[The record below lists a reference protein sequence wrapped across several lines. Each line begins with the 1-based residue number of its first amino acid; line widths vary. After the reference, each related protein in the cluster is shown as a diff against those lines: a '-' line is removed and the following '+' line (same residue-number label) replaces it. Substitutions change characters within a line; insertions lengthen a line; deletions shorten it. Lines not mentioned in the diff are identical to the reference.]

1 MQTRP
6 AKNITRFAKT
16 QQITKDTLCET
27 SYEKEKTNMIYFD
40 NAATTPVLPCAWE
53 AMQAAP
59 EANPSSSH
67 TAGREA
73 KAALEKARAV
83 IARCLN
89 CDPDEV
95 YFTSGATES
104 CNWMVKCLRM
114 ESDGIIYNG
123 TVHHAVS
130 EAIYAYSSPN
140 APRSKPSASLS
151 LVNNE
156 TGQISDVDA
165 FCRKNRPCRI
175 GIDATA
181 AVGHIPVDFKA
192 LGADYMA
199 FGGHK
204 FGAPKGVGALIVRR
218 GCPIAPMIFGGAQE
232 RGERG
237 GTVSVPLVRAMAA
250 ALEWHTDHI
259 EENISNLI
267 AVRDRLLHRL
277 TESGVAYQ
285 ENGGKNVA
293 AHILS
298 LTFPGVYGAS
308 LAAALSERGVMVS
321 TGSACSSGDNAA
333 SANLM
338 ASGLTEQQALETI
351 RFSFDWYNTRQEAA
365 HAARIIADI
374 VPALRRG

>member
-1 MQTRP
+1 
-6 AKNITRFAKT
+6 
-16 QQITKDTLCET
+16 
-27 SYEKEKTNMIYFD
+27 MIYFD

-67 TAGREA
+67 AAGREA
-73 KAALEKARAV
+73 KAALEKARAT

-89 CDPDEV
+89 CAPCDV

-130 EAIYAYSSPN
+130 EGIHAYSSPN

-175 GIDATA
+175 GVDATA

-218 GCPIAPMIFGGAQE
+218 GCPIAPIIFGGAQE

-259 EENISNLI
+259 DENISNLI

-308 LAAALSERGVMVS
+308 LAAALSDRGVMVS
-321 TGSACSSGDNAA
+321 TGSACSSGENRA
-333 SANLM
+333 SENLI
-338 ASGLTEQQALETI
+338 ASGLTEEEALSTV

-374 VPALRRG
+374 VPTLRRG